1 MYDCVNKF
9 YGSIWGWV
17 IGFALIAYTL
27 LYYNLLFFYE
37 YSPLLLP
44 EPLVDTVEIRFTF
57 SQQYKPVYDNL
68 EADETKNLTNQIV
81 NAVSLTFVH
90 NFIS

>member
-1 MYDCVNKF
+1 MNILHCYF
-9 YGSIWGWV
+9 
-17 IGFALIAYTL
+17 
-27 LYYNLLFFYE
+27 
-37 YSPLLLP
+37 P
-44 EPLVDTVEIRFTF
+44 EPLVITVEIRFTF

-81 NAVSLTFVH
+81 NAVSLTLVH

>member
-1 MYDCVNKF
+1 MNILHCYFPESLVN
-9 YGSIWGWV
+9 
-17 IGFALIAYTL
+17 
-27 LYYNLLFFYE
+27 
-37 YSPLLLP
+37 
-44 EPLVDTVEIRFTF
+44 TVEIRFTF

-81 NAVSLTFVH
+81 NAVSLTLVH